1 MRVLDIDLDFFLND
15 CCPLAEKGQRPP
27 LLGCEPWDKA
37 VVRSFLEHQCGLS
50 VDHPIPG
57 RIFET
62 HDQALVFWAEMIAAK
77 RLQAPFHVTH
87 VDAHSDLG
95 IGYPGPNY
103 VLFNVLSMPVEQ
115 RRKLPVFYEQH
126 KLDEANYL
134 LFALA
139 TRWVVSLDNVRNP
152 RSRADIPQVLL
163 DADGNIRLC
172 SVASRLFESKNGT
185 EPVIPF
191 SNYPDYQAFSSPEPY
206 DFVTLAMSP
215 RYAPEEADCLRD
227 IIGAYIAEEPSSD
240 GQKDT

>member
-15 CCPLAEKGQRPP
+15 CCPLAEKGLRPP
-27 LLGCEPWDKA
+27 LDGCEPWDGA
-37 VVRSFLEHQCGLS
+37 VVRSFLEKQCGLHTE
-50 VDHPIPG
+50 HPVPG

-62 HDQALVFWAEMIAAK
+62 HDQALVFWAEMVAGN

-103 VLFNVLSMPVEQ
+103 VLFNVLSMPVEK
-115 RRKLPVFYEQH
+115 RRCLSAFYEQH

-139 TRWVVSLDNVRNP
+139 TRWVSSLDNVRNP
-152 RSRADIPQVLL
+152 RSRSDLPGVLFN
-163 DADGNIRLC
+163 ADGNIQLC
-172 SVASRLFESKNGT
+172 SVASRLFEGTNGA

-191 SNYPDYQAFSSPEPY
+191 RNYPDYRTFLSTEPY

-215 RYAPEEADCLRD
+215 RYAPKEADSLKE
-227 IIGAYIAEEPSSD
+227 IIGAYIAEDFSSD
-240 GQKDT
+240 KRVNC